1 MHDKGE
7 RRQRKALTNIGGA
20 VRLRGDAACADALA
34 EALAVR
40 SDESETR
47 AHVHGFHSYT
57 ARMHPL
63 TARRLVE
70 RMSDPG
76 ATVLD
81 PFCGSGTVLVE
92 ARLSGRR
99 AYGVDAN
106 PLAVELARLKTR
118 DWPVRELDDLVAT
131 AAELSDEADARRKA
145 KAGAT
150 RAYGPHDREL
160 FDAHVLLELDGIRA
174 GLERLPRSGVRDA
187 LWLALSSI
195 LVKVSRQ
202 PGDSAEGLAPRRLA
216 GGFAI
221 RMFRRRVEELSRQL
235 DAYAQ
240 LLPSDAPAARVA
252 LGDARE
258 LAGVPANAVDL
269 VVTSPPYPGVY
280 DYFEQHAPRLR
291 WLGFDT
297 QSFADTEIGSRREL
311 TRLGSMAAA
320 RWQEDFARVLGAVA
334 TVLAPNGAAVML
346 IADSALGAEALY
358 ADDVAE
364 RIAPTV
370 GLRLAAVA
378 SQERPHFHG
387 PTQAAFRRRSR
398 CEHALV
404 LRKNAVRGEG
414 SRGVTRERS

>member
-1 MHDKGE
+1 M
-7 RRQRKALTNIGGA
+7 
-20 VRLRGDAACADALA
+20 
-34 EALAVR
+34 
-40 SDESETR
+40 
-47 AHVHGFHSYT
+47 
-57 ARMHPL
+57 
-63 TARRLVE
+63 
-70 RMSDPG
+70 
-76 ATVLD
+76 
-81 PFCGSGTVLVE
+81 
-92 ARLSGRR
+92 
-99 AYGVDAN
+99 
-106 PLAVELARLKTR
+106 
-118 DWPVRELDDLVAT
+118 
-131 AAELSDEADARRKA
+131 
-145 KAGAT
+145 
-150 RAYGPHDREL
+150 
-160 FDAHVLLELDGIRA
+160 
-174 GLERLPRSGVRDA
+174 
-187 LWLALSSI
+187 
-195 LVKVSRQ
+195 
-202 PGDSAEGLAPRRLA
+202 
-216 GGFAI
+216 
-221 RMFRRRVEELSRQL
+221 
-235 DAYAQ
+235 
-240 LLPSDAPAARVA
+240 
-252 LGDARE
+252 
-258 LAGVPANAVDL
+258 
-269 VVTSPPYPGVY
+269 
-280 DYFEQHAPRLR
+280 R